1 MDTDKLIRDM
11 VVKLSKD
18 IYQDSLQP
26 SARTLGAELDQVIS
40 ALKIATLPF
49 AMMGKSADYL
59 LERYSN
65 FLSESILKV
74 EAKNRIPPEPS
85 ISVPV
90 LQNVQRSFEQKEIYE
105 MYSNLLAS
113 ASDKTKTNLIH
124 PSFPD
129 IIAQLDSLDAVIL
142 DKGKSGFLSYYS
154 LVFHNKSGVTLN
166 LSEPFCFIDGYEDSY
181 TEITSRLTNLQRL
194 GLIYKLPNLSSES
207 AIKIKKIQNDLI
219 NLLIKFRLF
228 DKETADH
235 LLVKG
240 LVHMDSGFFK
250 PTSWG
255 QKFLLTCTKP
265 VA

>member
-26 SARTLGAELDQVIS
+26 SARTLGTELDQVIS

-49 AMMGKSADYL
+49 AVMGKSADYL
-59 LERYSN
+59 LERYGN
-65 FLSESILKV
+65 FLSESIRKV
-74 EAKNRIPPEPS
+74 EAQNRVPSQPS

-113 ASDKTKTNLIH
+113 ASDKTKTNLVH

-142 DKGKSGFLSYYS
+142 DKGKSDFLSYYF
-154 LVFHNKSGVTLN
+154 LVFRNERGIMLN

-181 TEITSRLTNLQRL
+181 TQITSSLVNLQRL
-194 GLIYKLPNLSSES
+194 GLIYKLPNLSSDPP
-207 AIKIKKIQNDLI
+207 IKIKKIKNDLVD
-219 NLLIKFRLF
+219 LLIKFRVF
-228 DKETADH
+228 NKQTADD
-235 LLVKG
+235 LLAKG
-240 LVHMDSGFFK
+240 LVSMDSGFFK
-250 PTSWG
+250 PTSLG
-255 QKFLLTCTKP
+255 RKFLLTCTKP
-265 VA
+265 AA

>member
-49 AMMGKSADYL
+49 AVMGKSADYL

-113 ASDKTKTNLIH
+113 ASDKTKTNLVH

-129 IIAQLDSLDAVIL
+129 IIAQLDSFHLLLQRVL
-142 DKGKSGFLSYYS
+142 LSLWALFY
-154 LVFHNKSGVTLN
+154 F
-166 LSEPFCFIDGYEDSY
+166 PDSY
-181 TEITSRLTNLQRL
+181 PHLFNHFKIIPFMFSL
-194 GLIYKLPNLSSES
+194 LSSTS
-207 AIKIKKIQNDLI
+207 C
-219 NLLIKFRLF
+219 FRQLYC
-228 DKETADH
+228 
-235 LLVKG
+235 LR
-240 LVHMDSGFFK
+240 
-250 PTSWG
+250 
-255 QKFLLTCTKP
+255 
-265 VA
+265 